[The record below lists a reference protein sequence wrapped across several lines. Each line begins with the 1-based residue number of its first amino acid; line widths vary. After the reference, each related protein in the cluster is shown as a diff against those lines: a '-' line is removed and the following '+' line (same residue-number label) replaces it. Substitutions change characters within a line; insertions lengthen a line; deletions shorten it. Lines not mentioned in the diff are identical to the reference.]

1 VHQIRREEPAAQK
14 LAEEIIALSTEQGFP
29 YYLADGINLQG
40 WTLAEQGQGEVG
52 IAKMR
57 QSQTAYQAIGVE
69 MQRPFFLAP
78 LAAAYGKIGQ
88 VEEGLS
94 VLAETLTIVDK
105 TEICLNEAELYRL
118 KGELTLQSS
127 VQSLGSRV
135 KEAEACFQKAIE
147 IAQWQQAKSW
157 ELRAST
163 SLARL
168 WQQQGKRAEAHKL
181 LYEVYHW
188 FTEGFDTKDLQ
199 EAEALLEELT

>member
-1 VHQIRREEPAAQK
+1 

-57 QSQTAYQAIGVE
+57 QSQAAYQAIGVE

-94 VLAETLTIVDK
+94 VLAEALTIVDK

-118 KGELTLQSS
+118 KGELTLAQSS
-127 VQSLGSRV
+127 VQGLASKRKPKNVFRKPSR
-135 KEAEACFQKAIE
+135 
-147 IAQWQQAKSW
+147 
-157 ELRAST
+157 
-163 SLARL
+163 
-168 WQQQGKRAEAHKL
+168 L
-181 LYEVYHW
+181 LVSSRRSRW
-188 FTEGFDTKDLQ
+188 NCGR
-199 EAEALLEELT
+199 